1 MPDETMRGTPSDMSA
16 PHNED
21 KVPLAGTGLFVEVE
35 KDFTVSPGAADA
47 GVRAPLGA
55 GHGGPGEGAAD
66 TVIAGA
72 VILDY
77 WGIVRADVGLRE
89 GRIVG
94 IGRAGDPAAG
104 PDDVDIVVGPATRMI
119 DAAGRILTAGII
131 DAFVPRIGSQQV
143 EAALAAGVTT
153 LLASPPATPWNL
165 AAVLAIAGD
174 LPVNLALPAAGGAS
188 SRSALA
194 KQVAAGAPGLVLD
207 AGREALAAIDDCL
220 AVADTFDV
228 QLTVRTDGDSAPT
241 LVDAIAAR
249 AGRTLHTCHV
259 SGWSPALAKLCG
271 LSAALPSS
279 TLGHPG
285 DNAPHLALLHD
296 IGALS
301 MIVSGSNDP
310 GNIVATAFA
319 TAAAMK
325 TRRGPLPEALPGN
338 DNFRVRRYLAKV
350 TINPAIAHGL
360 DEWVGSIEIGKLAD
374 LALWS
379 PTTFGVR
386 PDMVIK
392 LGTPVPSAGPS
403 QSCVFVSQASLGFGA
418 AGNRDSGHVLLP
430 VRNTRSV
437 SKESM
442 VHNSAL
448 PVVEVDPATGALR
461 IDGEPLVTLA

>member
-16 PHNED
+16 PNLED
-21 KVPLAGTGLFVEVE
+21 KVRLAGTGLFVEVE
-35 KDFTVSPGAADA
+35 KDFTARPGDA
-47 GVRAPLGA
+47 SGSTPDPMGCFPR
-55 GHGGPGEGAAD
+55 GPGEGAAD

-94 IGRAGDPAAG
+94 IGRAGDLATG
-104 PDDVDIVVGPATRMI
+104 PDVDMVVGPATRVI

-131 DAFVPRIGSQQV
+131 DAFVPRIGPQKI

-153 LLASPPATPWNL
+153 LIAGPHATPWNL
-165 AAVLAIAGD
+165 AAVLAAAGD
-174 LPVNLALPAAGGAS
+174 LPVNLALPAAGGAP

-194 KQVAAGAPGLVLD
+194 RQVAAGAPGLALD
-207 AGREALAAIDDCL
+207 AGRDGLAAIDDCL
-220 AVADTFDV
+220 AVADAFDV
-228 QLTVRTDGDSAPT
+228 QLAVRTDGGCAPA
-241 LVDAIAAR
+241 LVDAVAAR
-249 AGRTLHTCHV
+249 AGRTLHACHD

-279 TLGHPG
+279 VLGHPG
-285 DNAPHLALLHD
+285 DAAGHLALLHD
-296 IGALS
+296 LGALS
-301 MIVSGSNDP
+301 MIVSGSTGSAN
-310 GNIVATAFA
+310 VLATAFGVA
-319 TAAAMK
+319 DAM
-325 TRRGPLPEALPGN
+325 RALRGLLPEALPGN

-374 LALWS
+374 LVLWS
-379 PTTFGVR
+379 PAAFGVR
-386 PDMVIK
+386 PDMIIK
-392 LGTPVPSAGPS
+392 LGTPLPSAGLS
-403 QSCVFVSQASLGFGA
+403 QSCIFVSQAALGFGV
-418 AGNRDSGHVLLP
+418 AGNRDSGHMLLP
-430 VRNTRSV
+430 VRNTRSI

-448 PVVEVDPATGALR
+448 PVVEVDPETGALR
-461 IDGEPLVTLA
+461 IEGEPVAALA

>member
-1 MPDETMRGTPSDMSA
+1 
-16 PHNED
+16 
-21 KVPLAGTGLFVEVE
+21 
-35 KDFTVSPGAADA
+35 
-47 GVRAPLGA
+47 
-55 GHGGPGEGAAD
+55 
-66 TVIAGA
+66 
-72 VILDY
+72 
-77 WGIVRADVGLRE
+77 
-89 GRIVG
+89 
-94 IGRAGDPAAG
+94 
-104 PDDVDIVVGPATRMI
+104 
-119 DAAGRILTAGII
+119 
-131 DAFVPRIGSQQV
+131 
-143 EAALAAGVTT
+143 
-153 LLASPPATPWNL
+153 
-165 AAVLAIAGD
+165 VLAIAGD